1 MPSIIEEETKQE
13 CYRPGSLTRDPM
25 QVKISSSV
33 AFIILIEDIYF
44 NIKLL
49 F

>member
-25 QVKISSSV
+25 LVKISLSV
-33 AFIILIEDIYF
+33 GFIILIEDIYF
-44 NIKLL
+44 NIKLI